1 MLNCPPL
8 PHPRTNAMKAERQPT
23 RRKPDS
29 LSVDFDDTVVHRPR
43 KKAATTSTLFR
54 NVIIG
59 LVIVAGGIYALSQRY
74 DLAKL
79 MVIDLS
85 NPSASLVPK
94 NADAGAPATDTAA
107 AQGAAPTHAPGK
119 PAPATHGTNTAP
131 STSKD
136 MGPSVNVA
144 PVYLGRE
151 KEKK

>member
-1 MLNCPPL
+1 
-8 PHPRTNAMKAERQPT
+8 MKAERQPT

-94 NADAGAPATDTAA
+94 NADAGAPAADSAA
-107 AQGAAPTHAPGK
+107 APGAAPSHTSGK
-119 PAPATHGTNTAP
+119 PAAATHGTNTAP